1 MCHPAFVANRTHR
14 TAHTQESEDHRRAL
28 DGVGSTKDVF
38 LTSLEMLSGALPVAK
53 KDKKDKKAVD
63 PLRHSIDNIKTKT
76 KVEAFT
82 RAELAERKDDLLR
95 YGTLTTRHDTHTR
108 VRWPLRD

>member
-1 MCHPAFVANRTHR
+1 
-14 TAHTQESEDHRRAL
+14 L

-38 LTSLEMLSGALPVAK
+38 LTSLEMLAGALPVAK
-53 KDKKDKKAVD
+53 KDKKDKKVAD

-95 YGTLTTRHDTHTR
+95 YAPHTR
-108 VRWPLRD
+108 NAVALTH